1 MIVIVV
7 KKEGIKIIKMEMI
20 KIKLMKLMIV
30 VKKERIKIIK
40 MVMTKMKII

>member
-20 KIKLMKLMIV
+20 KMKLKIV